1 MQRLYGYEGA
11 VQKLAEIGF
20 DAYDFTLFDMTEQPN
35 DPMTRPDY
43 KETCFKL
50 RKAADKAG
58 IICNQSHAPFPSYR
72 AGDEKYNGTIQ
83 WHFIRA
89 LEVTSLL
96 GGEICIIHPC
106 NDWSAEDNAEKIF
119 RPLEPYAKKFGVKIA
134 LENMWNYAGGNPYAV
149 PCACSTAEDFLR
161 HLNLLDPEHFVA
173 CLDIGHAEMLG
184 DCVSAPELIRALG
197 PRLKCLHVHDNDK
210 VHDLHTFPFLGDV
223 KWEPIYAAL
232 RETGYDG
239 DFTFE
244 ALVGNFKYPPELLLD
259 SMKLLHATGRYMISK
274 IEE

>member
-1 MQRLYGYEGA
+1 MHRLYGYEGG

-20 DAYDFTLFDMTEQPN
+20 DAYDFTLFDMTEQQN

-50 RKAADKAG
+50 RKAAEKAG
-58 IICNQSHAPFPSYR
+58 IVCNQTHAPFPSYK
-72 AGDEKYNGTIQ
+72 AGDENYNGTIQ
-83 WHFIRA
+83 WHLIRA

-96 GGEICIIHPC
+96 GGEICVIHPV
-106 NDWSAEDNAEKIF
+106 NLWSAEDNAEKLF

-134 LENMWNYAGGNPYAV
+134 LENMWTYSNEQGKAL

-197 PRLKCLHVHDNDK
+197 KRLKCLHVHDNDK
-210 VHDLHTFPFLGDV
+210 VHDLHSFPYVGNID
-223 KWEPIYAAL
+223 WDPIYTAL

-244 ALVGNFKYPPELLLD
+244 AILGYFRLPPELLLD
-259 SMKLLHATGRYMISK
+259 SMKLLHATGRYMIQK
-274 IEE
+274 IER